1 MYQAFSRRL
10 TGWYVGV
17 AAGGMLLILLAFALL
32 FMFLYIHLLDESAAG
47 IASAARDASARA
59 QQRHEPF
66 TQAALLFELRN
77 AHAGIVIS
85 ARQGP
90 PRPAGQPP
98 AYRGLH
104 LVNGKVV
111 RSPSRPGS
119 GPWGPPPGGGG
130 WPPPDGRLGAGPGGR
145 FGLTAIEMFGG
156 QPRRVAFDGGDMIV
170 LIDPSWFEQIAVR
183 GLAIILLLTVLS
195 GVLAWTVGRYITS
208 QVLRP
213 LIDVTRSL
221 RRFAARDF
229 TPEPIALAGRSEF
242 YELAQAYNG
251 AAAQVDAAFAERTQ
265 AEARMRQFVAD
276 AGHELRTPL
285 AIVLGFV
292 DVLKR
297 KVDPREPTAH
307 EAFSSIDSQGRR
319 MRSLIDNLIL
329 LARMESPQAKP
340 VEPFPLAALI
350 EEVVRARRVLA
361 PQAWVE
367 LQLAV
372 DATILA
378 DRDEIHEAL
387 SNVLDNALKYARDTP
402 ITIATRELDS
412 RTIEI
417 TVRDRGPGVP
427 PEHVETVFE
436 RFFRAMPHRGEIEGS
451 GLGLAIARRA
461 AERAGGGL
469 ALAAN
474 GPHGA
479 TFAFRLRALDVRARE
494 GALAT

>member
-10 TGWYVGV
+10 TAWYVGA
-17 AAGGMLLILLAFALL
+17 AAGGVLLILLAFA
-32 FMFLYIHLLDESAAG
+32 FAFVVLYTHLLDESAAG
-47 IASAARDASARA
+47 IASAARDAGARA
-59 QQRHEPF
+59 QQRHAPF
-66 TQAALLFELRN
+66 TATALQFERRN
-77 AHAGIVIS
+77 AHAGIVIF
-85 ARQGP
+85 ALDRP
-90 PRPAGQPP
+90 PRPPGQPP
-98 AYRGLH
+98 PYRGLR

-111 RSPSRPGS
+111 RTPPRPGT
-119 GPWGPPPGGGG
+119 GPWGPPPGG
-130 WPPPDGRLGAGPGGR
+130 WAPPDGRLGAGTGGR

-156 QPRRVAFDGGDMIV
+156 QRRRIGFDGGEMIV
-170 LIDPSWFEQIAVR
+170 ALDPRWFEQIVAR
-183 GLAIILLLTVLS
+183 GLAAILLLTVLT
-195 GVLAWTVGRYITS
+195 GVLAWTLGRYITS

-242 YELAQAYNG
+242 AELAQAYNG

-297 KVDPREPTAH
+297 KVDPREATAH

-340 VEPFPLAALI
+340 VEPFPLVGLI
-350 EEVVRARRVLA
+350 EEVAGARRVLA

-367 LQLAV
+367 LHLAV
-372 DATILA
+372 DATILG

-387 SNVLDNALKYARDTP
+387 ANVLDNALKYAPDAP

-494 GALAT
+494 SALAT